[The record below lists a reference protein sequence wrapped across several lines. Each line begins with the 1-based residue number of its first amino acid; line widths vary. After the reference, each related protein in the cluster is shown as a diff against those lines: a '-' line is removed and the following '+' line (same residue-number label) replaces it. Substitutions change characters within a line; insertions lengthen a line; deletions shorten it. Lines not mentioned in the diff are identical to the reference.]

1 MSGATGR
8 GRDGTGAWPM
18 VAPEAARELARR
30 ALARSHRGWTL
41 GEVPTPAWSL
51 PLKPPTEQVVLADP
65 QAAQSWVR
73 GWRAATLPAGIR
85 VEWAERSWRSVGRQ
99 QVPVRVN
106 AVTPDA
112 LVAWV
117 GGREAREQRVFA
129 ERVAAMRRL
138 AEAWGGSGP
147 SAAGGAGSAP
157 QTQDDDGEAAADPR
171 ELTLAAA
178 LRRHAQ
184 RLTDLSEPDFLRVV
198 AVLEWLRT
206 TPVQGLRPRQLPIR
220 GVDSKWFGAHRT
232 LLEALHAPQEGGLG
246 IVDAH
251 PTVRVRILDPA
262 LRPEGLRDLEV
273 PLEQAAAWPIAP
285 ARVLVVENSETLLCL
300 PDAPGAVAVWGRGF
314 DTAATVLPWLRGA
327 ELHYWGDLDSH
338 GFAILHRYR
347 TRLPQL
353 RSVLMDVRTLEAF
366 RDLCVPDP
374 TPFRGALATLTSD
387 EARALERLRAEGDV
401 RLEQERVGWDHALSA
416 LDAHFVFCD
425 AGDRA
430 AGGEDA
436 DGRRIAS

>member
-1 MSGATGR
+1 MG
-8 GRDGTGAWPM
+8 
-18 VAPEAARELARR
+18 
-30 ALARSHRGWTL
+30 
-41 GEVPTPAWSL
+41 
-51 PLKPPTEQVVLADP
+51 
-65 QAAQSWVR
+65 
-73 GWRAATLPAGIR
+73 
-85 VEWAERSWRSVGRQ
+85 
-99 QVPVRVN
+99 
-106 AVTPDA
+106 
-112 LVAWV
+112 
-117 GGREAREQRVFA
+117 
-129 ERVAAMRRL
+129 
-138 AEAWGGSGP
+138 
-147 SAAGGAGSAP
+147 
-157 QTQDDDGEAAADPR
+157 
-171 ELTLAAA
+171 
-178 LRRHAQ
+178 AQ

-387 EARALERLRAEGDV
+387 EARALVAAREKHSDRTIACSGFASVAALV
-401 RLEQERVGWDHALSA
+401 DHLT
-416 LDAHFVFCD
+416 
-425 AGDRA
+425 
-430 AGGEDA
+430 
-436 DGRRIAS
+436 GRG